1 MTPELNKRKNR
12 ILKAII
18 DDYIDTAIPVGSRT
32 IYKEYITDFSP
43 ATIRNEMADLE
54 EEGLIEQPHTS
65 AGRIPTDS
73 GYRHFVDNIMKA
85 KHLSIKEKELIQ
97 KVAYNIKQDFDD
109 AQDSISRMFS
119 ELLDYLTVVVSH
131 KKETPNTS
139 YSGMSHMIRQPEFKD
154 IEKTRKI
161 IEIIEHKESLT
172 SLIDDYA
179 KEKKEINVKIGS
191 ENKTRE
197 FKDYSVIVT
206 NLGNIEIG
214 IIGPT
219 RMSYSKI
226 AALFD
231 FLGQEF

>member
-1 MTPELNKRKNR
+1 MLNKRKNR

-32 IYKEYITDFSP
+32 IYKEYIQDFSP

-65 AGRIPTDS
+65 AGRIPTDT
-73 GYRHFVDNIMKA
+73 GYRHFVDNIMKK
-85 KHLSIKEKELIQ
+85 KHLSIKEKELI
-97 KVAYNIKQDFDD
+97 KKIAYNVKQDFDEAHD
-109 AQDSISRMFS
+109 AISDMFS

-131 KKETPNTS
+131 KKKKPSVS

-161 IEIIEHKESLT
+161 IELIEHKESLT
-172 SLIDDYA
+172 HVLDDYA
-179 KEKKEINVKIGS
+179 KEEEEINVKIGS
-191 ENKTRE
+191 ENKTKE

-206 NLGNIEIG
+206 NIGNIEVG

-219 RMSYSKI
+219 RMSYSRI
-226 AALFD
+226 TALFD
-231 FLGQEF
+231 FLNQEF

>member
-1 MTPELNKRKNR
+1 VLNKRKNR

-32 IYKEYITDFSP
+32 IYKEYIQDFSP

-65 AGRIPTDS
+65 AGRIPTDT
-73 GYRHFVDNIMKA
+73 GYRHFVDNIMKK
-85 KHLSIKEKELIQ
+85 KHLSIKEKELI
-97 KVAYNIKQDFDD
+97 KKIAYNVKQDFDEAHD
-109 AQDSISRMFS
+109 AISDMFS

-131 KKETPNTS
+131 KKKKPSVS

-161 IEIIEHKESLT
+161 IELIEHKESLT
-172 SLIDDYA
+172 HVLDDYA
-179 KEKKEINVKIGS
+179 KEEEEINVKIGS
-191 ENKTRE
+191 ENKTKE

-206 NLGNIEIG
+206 NIGNIEVG

-219 RMSYSKI
+219 RMSYSRI
-226 AALFD
+226 TALFD
-231 FLGQEF
+231 FLNQEF

>member
-65 AGRIPTDS
+65 AGRIPTDG
-73 GYRHFVDNIMKA
+73 GYRHFVDNIMKK
-85 KHLSIKEKELIQ
+85 KHLSIKEKELI
-97 KVAYNIKQDFDD
+97 KKIAYNIKQDFDEAHD
-109 AQDSISRMFS
+109 AISDMFS

-131 KKETPNTS
+131 KKERPNIS

-161 IEIIEHKESLT
+161 IELIEHKESLT
-172 SLIDDYA
+172 NMLDAYA
-179 KEKKEINVKIGS
+179 KEEEAINVKIGK
-191 ENKTRE
+191 ENRIKE
-197 FKDYSVIVT
+197 FKEYSVIVT
-206 NLGNIEIG
+206 NIGNLEVG

-226 AALFD
+226 TTLFD
-231 FLGQEF
+231 LLNQEF